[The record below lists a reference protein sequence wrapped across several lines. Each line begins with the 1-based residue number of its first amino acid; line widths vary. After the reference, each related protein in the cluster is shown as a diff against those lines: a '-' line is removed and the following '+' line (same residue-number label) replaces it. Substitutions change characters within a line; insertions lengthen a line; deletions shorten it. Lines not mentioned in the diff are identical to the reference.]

1 MDTINV
7 EVISIGRQFRELDYR
22 GLCYYIKRPP
32 FYRYA
37 PAPSTLLDT

>member
-22 GLCYYIKRPP
+22 GLEGYIRRPP
-32 FYRYA
+32 FRMHM
-37 PAPSTLLDT
+37 PAHDT